1 MLRLV
6 AILSDEVN
14 MLSLRSGVQ
23 VVNDKVTAVNNSGG
37 GVVEEVTNNEGSQQ
51 EFTVQ
56 KKLLSSS
63 RTSVND
69 ISCNGC
75 SESSGISTDDISA
88 NTLSSIRN
96 NNNVVTTNDNH
107 LTTIKTKD
115 IKKRN
120 IVGTPTFNGKHST
133 NKQGGGIN
141 GWFNDID
148 WFGIDAS
155 TQSSYSNNGSVEHM
169 IPLVE
174 EAMRIKGYEMKDSGV
189 TRRCILR
196 NALLDACKKDE
207 RISTPGHVLIATE
220 NLVHFNPGKVL
231 LIGAWQCACFNT
243 QPTHTQLCILFR

>member
-1 MLRLV
+1 M
-6 AILSDEVN
+6 S
-14 MLSLRSGVQ
+14 SLLLGVHGI
-23 VVNDKVTAVNNSGG
+23 NDKATAVPNSGG
-37 GVVEEVTNNEGSQQ
+37 GVVEEVTNNEGSPQD
-51 EFTVQ
+51 FTAQ
-56 KKLLSSS
+56 KKLPSSS

-75 SESSGISTDDISA
+75 SESSIIATDDISA

-96 NNNVVTTNDNH
+96 NNKVVTTKVNH

-120 IVGTPTFNGKHST
+120 IEGTPTFNGKHST
-133 NKQGGGIN
+133 NKQGGGID
-141 GWFNDID
+141 GGFNDID

-174 EAMRIKGYEMKDSGV
+174 EAMRIKGYETKDSGV
-189 TRRCILR
+189 YRRCILR
-196 NALLDACKKDE
+196 NALVDACKKDE
-207 RISTPGHVLIATE
+207 QISTPGHVLVATE

-231 LIGAWQCACFNT
+231 LIWGVCLK
-243 QPTHTQLCILFR
+243 THTTNSYTTLHLI